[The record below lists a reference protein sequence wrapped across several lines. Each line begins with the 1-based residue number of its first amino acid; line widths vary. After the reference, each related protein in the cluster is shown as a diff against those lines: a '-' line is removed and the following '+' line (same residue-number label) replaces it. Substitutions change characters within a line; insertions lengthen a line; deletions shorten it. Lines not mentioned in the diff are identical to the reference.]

1 MKSNLKNSQ
10 YIILGVITV
19 ILLVIG
25 GCKLVF
31 AQKDTYSVK
40 KVSDGDTLSVI
51 DNNNQNFTVR
61 FACMDAPE
69 IAHTNAEKQSK
80 KAVDINQFAW
90 GDKAKIRLQDLIKS
104 GGDRV
109 RLTVTDID
117 RYGRK
122 VSEVRLVNNTFVQEV
137 LIREGLAKVY
147 KPYLKNC
154 PSANIVQQAE
164 AEAKQGKKGVWG
176 DTKFVDPWDYRRDNK
191 KEDK

>member
-1 MKSNLKNSQ
+1 MNNNQKISQ
-10 YIILGVITV
+10 HIKFGLITV
-19 ILLVIG
+19 ILLIVG
-25 GCKLVF
+25 GCKWVF
-31 AQKDTYSVK
+31 AQKDIYEVK
-40 KVSDGDTLSVI
+40 KVSDGDTLSII
-51 DNNNQNFTVR
+51 DNNQSFTVR

-69 IAHTNAEKQSK
+69 IAHTNAEKQSQ
-80 KAVDINQFAW
+80 KAVDKNQFAW
-90 GDKAKIRLQDLIKS
+90 GDKAKIRLQDLIKQ

-122 VSEVRLVNNTFVQEV
+122 VSEVRLPNNTLVQEV

-164 AEAKQGKKGVWG
+164 TEAKQGKKGVWG
-176 DTKFVDPWDYRRDNK
+176 DNKFVDPWEYRRTNK
-191 KEDK
+191 KED